1 LKKTGQDARDMK
13 QPIPLYLVDAFTDQ
27 LFRGNPAAVCLLDTP
42 RDAAWM
48 QASTRGGVL
57 GVLLKGTDRVIPS
70 GQAITALSGVLH
82 D

>member
-1 LKKTGQDARDMK
+1 MS
-13 QPIPLYLVDAFTDQ
+13 IPLYLVDAFTDQ
-27 LFRGNPAAVCLLDTP
+27 LFRGNPAAVCLPDTP

-57 GVLLKGTDRVIPS
+57 LKGTDRVILS